1 MKRKMTLFQKNG
13 QFLIRYLIERIFLEK
28 NVYCCLLKRL
38 QRLWAPKKM
47 NRIEINKSILAGFFS
62 AVTIGALTLLTYKTE
77 FGVFL
82 IASFGSSMVLLFGYP
97 ESPFA
102 QPKNIFFGHLLT
114 SLVGMFFLYLIPLP
128 LYIIIPISVGFGV
141 GLMILFKITH
151 PPAGGNPIIVI
162 MGSVSP
168 DYLINP
174 IIIGTGII
182 LIFGVVLNRLI
193 LKKKYPM

>member
-1 MKRKMTLFQKNG
+1 MK
-13 QFLIRYLIERIFLEK
+13 
-28 NVYCCLLKRL
+28 
-38 QRLWAPKKM
+38 
-47 NRIEINKSILAGFFS
+47 RIEINKSILAGFFS

-102 QPKNIFFGHLLT
+102 QPKNIFFGHFLT
-114 SLVGMFFLYLIPLP
+114 SLVGIICLYFIQMP
-128 LYIIIPISVGFGV
+128 LYIVIPLAV
-141 GLMILFKITH
+141 GLGVSLMIALNVTH

-162 MGSVSP
+162 IGSVSL

-174 IIIGTGII
+174 IIIGS
-182 LIFGVVLNRLI
+182 LIMLVFGVVLNRLI
-193 LKKKYPM
+193 LKKKYPL